1 MELTKIKSSE
11 IKWGD
16 AARHLNNNFDKI
28 EEGIETIK
36 GATTRN
42 KGYYSSYL
50 DLITAFPTASVG
62 DIAYVDGGNP
72 YKTYRWNGSAWAWKN
87 DTGGSEQVELGNYYT
102 RGDTDTLMQFS
113 IHGTPV
119 SDPASI
125 LD

>member
-42 KGYYSSYL
+42 KGYYSSL
-50 DLITAFPTASVG
+50 EFLRSAFPSASVG

-72 YKTYRWNGSAWAWKN
+72 YITYRWEGTAWVQVN
-87 DTGGSEQVELGNYYT
+87 DTGGQEQVELGNYYT
-102 RGDTDTLMQFS
+102 KEDTDTMMEFS

-119 SDPASI
+119 SNPASI